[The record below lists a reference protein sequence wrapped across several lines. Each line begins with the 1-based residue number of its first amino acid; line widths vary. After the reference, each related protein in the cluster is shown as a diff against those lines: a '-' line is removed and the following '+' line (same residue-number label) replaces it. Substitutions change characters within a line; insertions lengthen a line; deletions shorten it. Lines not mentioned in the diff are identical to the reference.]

1 MTIESHTYWVALTQ
15 FRAFGAVRIGRLA
28 NHFPSMDRAFNA
40 SASELIESGIE
51 PEIAS
56 RFLQERI
63 HIDPEEMMREL
74 EVNGIQP
81 IIVKDDIYPPL
92 LKEIYDPP
100 AVLFVRGALPDPSRK
115 LIAVVGSRQAS
126 HYGKRATQELVD
138 PIAREGIVIVSGLAH
153 GIDAIAHDAALGAGG
168 MTIAV
173 LGSGVDQDSIY
184 PSGNRALASR
194 ILASGGAIMSEFP
207 VGTPPLKQHFPF
219 RNRIIA
225 GMCHGTLVVE
235 AAIKSGSLI
244 TARCA
249 LESGREVYA
258 VPGCIH
264 SLLSEGPNNL
274 IKMGATPVTCADDI
288 LGRKAEVSAL
298 PSYEPTNSEEMPL
311 WQHLSSSP
319 LHLDE
324 LVRASGL
331 PTPKVLSTLT
341 LMEMK
346 GVIHHEGGNYY
357 TRARA

>member
-1 MTIESHTYWVALTQ
+1 MIEDRTYWVALTQ
-15 FRAFGAVRIGRLA
+15 FRAFGAIRIGRLA
-28 NHFPSMDRAFNA
+28 NHFSSMSHAFHA
-40 SASELIESGIE
+40 SASELIEAGIE
-51 PEIAS
+51 PEVAS

-63 HIDPEEMMREL
+63 HIDPEEVMREL

-81 IIVKDDIYPPL
+81 VIVKDDIYPPL

-100 AVLFVRGALPDPSRK
+100 AVLFVRGALPHPSRK
-115 LIAVVGSRQAS
+115 HIAVVGSRKAS
-126 HYGKRATQELVD
+126 QYGERVTQELVD
-138 PIAREGIVIVSGLAH
+138 PIARESVVIVSGLAH
-153 GIDAIAHDAALGAGG
+153 GIDAIAHDSALKAGG
-168 MTIAV
+168 TTIAV

-244 TARCA
+244 TARSA

-258 VPGCIH
+258 VPGSIH
-264 SLLSEGPNNL
+264 SILSEGPNNL

-288 LGRKAEVSAL
+288 LGRKVEANTL
-298 PSYEPTNSEEMPL
+298 PTYEPSNSEETTL
-311 WQHLSSSP
+311 WQRLSSTP

-324 LVRASGL
+324 LVRGSGI

-346 GVIHHEGGNYY
+346 GVIHHEGGNFY

>member
-1 MTIESHTYWVALTQ
+1 
-15 FRAFGAVRIGRLA
+15 
-28 NHFPSMDRAFNA
+28 MDRAFFA
-40 SASELIESGIE
+40 SASELVEAGIE
-51 PEIAS
+51 PEVAS

-63 HIDPEEMMREL
+63 HIDPEEKMREL
-74 EVNGIQP
+74 EVNGIQAV
-81 IIVKDDIYPPL
+81 IVKDDIYPTL

-100 AVLFVRGALPDPSRK
+100 AVLFVRGTLPDPSRK
-115 LIAVVGSRQAS
+115 HLAVVGSRKASRYGRQVTQA
-126 HYGKRATQELVD
+126 LVE
-138 PIAREGIVIVSGLAH
+138 PLAREGLVIVSGLAH
-153 GIDAIAHDAALGAGG
+153 GIDSIAHDAALHAGG
-168 MTIAV
+168 LTIAV
-173 LGSGVDQDSIY
+173 LGSGVDTDSIY

-194 ILASGGAIMSEFP
+194 ILASGGAVISEFP

-244 TARCA
+244 TARSA

-258 VPGCIH
+258 VPGSIH

-274 IKMGATPVTCADDI
+274 IKMGATPTTCADDI
-288 LGRKAEVSAL
+288 LGRKAEVSTQ
-298 PSYEPTNSEEMPL
+298 PPYEPTNNEETLL
-311 WQHLSSSP
+311 WRQLSSSP

-346 GVIHHEGGNYY
+346 GVTHHEGGNYY